1 MIVIVSARPTIPVV
15 VMIDSRQTRILY
27 IEDETTLC
35 DLFEAVIVPRGYVVN
50 SVHTGQAGL
59 RI

>member
-1 MIVIVSARPTIPVV
+1 VV

-27 IEDETTLC
+27 VEDETTLC